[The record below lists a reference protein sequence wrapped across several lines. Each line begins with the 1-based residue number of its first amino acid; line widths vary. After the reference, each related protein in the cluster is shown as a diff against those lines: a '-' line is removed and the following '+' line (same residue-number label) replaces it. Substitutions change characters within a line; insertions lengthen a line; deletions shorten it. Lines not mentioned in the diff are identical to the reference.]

1 MKLFKRVS
9 LVALSTVTALG
20 TALAYYPGSR
30 IHAADDFRGRLQNVQ
45 SVVLDESDNNIVYI
59 NYNDNV
65 TAKVT
70 FLEDGIF
77 RFNVD
82 PTGEFSNMRH
92 LDREVIKPEFNNT
105 QTNLATIVILMLLL
119 LKMSKHIA

>member
-82 PTGEFSNMRH
+82 PTGEFS
-92 LDREVIKPEFNNT
+92 KY
-105 QTNLATIVILMLLL
+105 ATPRSRSHKARIQQ
-119 LKMSKHIA
+119 